1 MFPKKCSHN
10 RAGRRSGGPK
20 DPLGNMESLI
30 GLFPKKSKL
39 QSRSTSEA
47 GAGLFLLVATPL
59 PSLRSNRREK
69 RKTQSV
75 AGHGQP
81 RPDLF
86 CRRCPVACEIMEFPL
101 IEGESRSA
109 TCVVSRK
116 AVLVELGVDFWILGT
131 ADVAG
136 GGCCVRRGFH
146 PECTRNHQGQGHEL
160 FHAIIMVGNIPCAG
174 RQSNPGSG
182 SYQSTTDPS
191 VSE

>member
-1 MFPKKCSHN
+1 MFPKKSSHN
-10 RAGRRSGGPK
+10 CAGRRSGGPK

-39 QSRSTSEA
+39 QSRATSEA
-47 GAGLFLLVATPL
+47 GAGLYLLVASLL
-59 PSLRSNRREK
+59 PSSPSFRRQNRK
-69 RKTQSV
+69 IQLVVS
-75 AGHGQP
+75 HGRQ

-86 CRRCPVACEIMEFPL
+86 CRRCPAACEIMEFPL
-101 IEGESRSA
+101 IEDESRSA
-109 TCVVSRK
+109 IGVVSRK
-116 AVLVELGVDFWILGT
+116 AVLVELGVDFGMLGT
-131 ADVAG
+131 AAVAD
-136 GGCCVRRGFH
+136 GGCRVRRGFH

-160 FHAIIMVGNIPCAG
+160 FHAIIMVGNIPWSG